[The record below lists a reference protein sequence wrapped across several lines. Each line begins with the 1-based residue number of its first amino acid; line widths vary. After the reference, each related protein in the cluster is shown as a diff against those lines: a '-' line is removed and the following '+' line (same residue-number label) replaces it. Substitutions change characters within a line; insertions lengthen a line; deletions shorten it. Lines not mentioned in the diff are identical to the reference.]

1 MKKIF
6 KFGLLLILLMFTVIG
21 CSNNNS
27 KTTTTTGI
35 KVDEKEIN
43 TKDAEFTIGIAQLAE
58 HPALDSARE
67 GFIDGLDELGVSAK
81 INYSNAQQDQSVASQ
96 IVQKYVGDKVDL
108 IYSIATPTTQAAQQ
122 ATADS
127 EEKTPVLFSAVTDAV
142 KEKLVESNE
151 KPGGNITGTL
161 DEAPMKEQL
170 SIFKKIDDS
179 IENIGIIYN
188 TSERNSEVQIEQAK
202 ELEDELGIKIIEIG
216 VNSIND
222 VTQALQSKVKELDGI
237 YTITDNM
244 IASSISIISE
254 IAIENKLVTVGA
266 EEAHVQGG
274 ILISNGISYYELGK
288 QTAEMAKKI
297 LVDGMSPKDIPVEK
311 SKTYIKNYNAETL
324 QALGLNEELKVFE
337 DATEISAE

>member
-1 MKKIF
+1 MKKICRV
-6 KFGLLLILLMFTVIG
+6 GLLIALLMFTVIG
-21 CSNNNS
+21 CSNNSS
-27 KTTTTTGI
+27 KTTTTTGT
-35 KVDEKEIN
+35 KTNVKETNSSDVD
-43 TKDAEFTIGIAQLAE
+43 FTIGIAQLAE

-81 INYSNAQQDQSVASQ
+81 INYSNAQQDASVASQ

-170 SIFKKIDDS
+170 SIFKEIDDS

-297 LVDGMSPKDIPVEK
+297 LVDGLSPKDIPVEK
-311 SKTYIKNYNAETL
+311 SKTYIKNYNIETL
-324 QALGLNEELKVFE
+324 KALDLNEELKVFE